1 MVFQLRSLD
10 EIEVPLGRRVFVR
23 TGLSPLRGWITFRFT
38 HGLRRGL
45 HSCAASRLGIRRSC
59 CTANPR
65 IEFSTT
71 DRSRTFSICPEMD
84 LFSVNRMPACF
95 RSTEARQ
102 TILGESG
109 KNFIETGKQA
119 ERQEAILLE
128 ARSLTLLS
136 AV

>member
-1 MVFQLRSLD
+1 
-10 EIEVPLGRRVFVR
+10 
-23 TGLSPLRGWITFRFT
+23 
-38 HGLRRGL
+38 
-45 HSCAASRLGIRRSC
+45 
-59 CTANPR
+59 
-65 IEFSTT
+65 
-71 DRSRTFSICPEMD
+71 MD

-95 RSTEARQ
+95 RSTEVRQ

>member
-1 MVFQLRSLD
+1 
-10 EIEVPLGRRVFVR
+10 VR
-23 TGLSPLRGWITFRFT
+23 TGLSPLRGWITFYFYHTACAVGCILAPLAARN
-38 HGLRRGL
+38 RRPC
-45 HSCAASRLGIRRSC
+45 S
-59 CTANPR
+59 TANPR

-71 DRSRTFSICPEMD
+71 GRSRTFSICPEMD
-84 LFSVNRMPACF
+84 LFSVNHMPACF

-128 ARSLTLLS
+128 VRSLTLLS
-136 AV
+136 GV